1 MKNKKSQETR
11 KIIITGSSSGMGQAL
26 RKYFEEKGD
35 IVIGI
40 SLADD
45 DYNCDISNNDEVKNI
60 FQQIAQ
66 KHSQI
71 DMLIN
76 CAGFGIYGAIELI
89 DNAKVQKQYD
99 VNVMGTVNAI
109 QNCLP
114 LMSEKGKII
123 NFSSVCAL
131 YPIPFRSYY
140 CSTKAAVSMLSDCLR
155 MELSRTKI
163 QSTAICPGEIKT
175 NFTKNRVNTFETNE
189 KYGNAT
195 QYSIEKISLREH
207 KRMPIEKAT
216 KILVKI
222 IEKKKLKPQYI
233 MGAKNKMLYQLQK
246 FAPKSLM
253 LKILTKMFYVEK

>member
-1 MKNKKSQETR
+1 MKEKNQQPR
-11 KIIITGSSSGMGQAL
+11 QIVITGSSSGMGQSL
-26 RKYFEEKGD
+26 RKYFEGKGD
-35 IVIGI
+35 KVIGI

-45 DYNCDISNNDEVKNI
+45 DFNLDVSNATQMADA
-60 FQQIAQ
+60 FLQIKEQ
-66 KHSQI
+66 YGQI

-89 DNAKVQKQYD
+89 DNTKVQKQYD
-99 VNVMGTVNAI
+99 VNVMGTINAI
-109 QNCLP
+109 QSCLP
-114 LMSEKGKII
+114 LLKPNGKII

-155 MELSRTKI
+155 MELSKTKI

-175 NFTKNRVNTFETNE
+175 NFTRNRVNTFETNE
-189 KYGNAT
+189 RYGNAP
-195 QYSIEKISLREH
+195 QHSIEKISLREH

-233 MGAKNKMLYQLQK
+233 MGAKNKFLYQIQK
-246 FAPKSLM
+246 FVPKSLM
-253 LKILTKMFYVEK
+253 LKVLTKMFYVEK